1 MLCNCCCNIL
11 IPSADSAPREALLL
25 YKVYFFRSSCG
36 DRLGMTTFAPA
47 NIPRSRPSGVSVA
60 RAVVDGISAEGYIR
74 RKIDNKSS
82 VCSSVPLEYRAKG
95 VS

>member
-47 NIPRSRPSGVSVA
+47 NIPRYRPSGVSVA
-60 RAVVDGISAEGYIR
+60 RAVVDGISAEGCIR